1 MQFDLRDVARML
13 KVPET
18 RVYHWINEEHLP
30 VRQVNGKYSFDQSEL
45 LEWATMKRLSIPTE
59 AFHDNHSQ
67 ASEVSLAA
75 AVEHGGICRDLA
87 GADKAAVL
95 RAVVEAMQLPANFDR
110 APLLELFLSREQLG
124 STGVG
129 DGIAIPHPRHPVIL
143 PVGHPNVS
151 ICFLAQP
158 LEFGSADNKKVDTL
172 FVLVSPTIRTHM
184 QMLARISR
192 ALADTPVRQLLRSRG
207 SSAEIIGAIR
217 RIEEAFDEPA
227 PVNGSG
233 QAAAHAARGA

>member
-18 RVYHWINEEHLP
+18 KVYHWINEDQLP
-30 VRQVNGKYSFDQSEL
+30 ARQVNGKYCFDQAEL

-59 AFHDNHSQ
+59 AFYENGTQ
-67 ASEVSLAA
+67 VSEFSLAA
-75 AVEHGGICRDLA
+75 ALEQGGVCRDLA

-95 RAVVEAMQLPANFDR
+95 RAMVEGMRLPADFDR
-110 APLLELFLSREQLG
+110 ASLLDLFLSREQLG

-143 PVGHPNVS
+143 PVNRPNVS

-158 LEFGSADNKKVDTL
+158 LEFGAADKKPVDTL
-172 FVLVSPTIRTHM
+172 FVLVSPAIRVHM

-192 ALADTPVRQLLRSRG
+192 ALGDAAFRGLLRARAGES
-207 SSAEIIGAIR
+207 EILGAIR
-217 RIEEAFDEPA
+217 RIEQAFDEPA
-227 PVNGSG
+227 AATPPV
-233 QAAAHAARGA
+233 QQPA

>member
-1 MQFDLRDVARML
+1 MQFELRDVARML

-18 RVYHWINEEHLP
+18 KVYHWINEEHLP
-30 VRQVNGKYSFDQSEL
+30 VRQVNGKYSFDRSEL

-59 AFHDNHSQ
+59 AFHDHHSQ

-75 AVEHGGICRDLA
+75 ALEQGRICRNLA
-87 GADKAAVL
+87 GADKVGIL
-95 RAVVEAMQLPANFDR
+95 RAVVEAMQLPADFDR

-143 PVGHPNVS
+143 PVVRPHVS
-151 ICFLAQP
+151 ICFLAKP
-158 LEFGSADNKKVDTL
+158 LEFGSADKKPVDTL
-172 FVLVSPTIRTHM
+172 FVLISPTIRIHM

-192 ALADTPVRQLLRSRG
+192 ALADGPVRQLLKSRG
-207 SSAEIIGAIR
+207 GDSEILGAIG
-217 RIEEAFDEPA
+217 RIEDSFDEPA
-227 PVNGSG
+227 PANGAEHSPYSS
-233 QAAAHAARGA
+233 RSE